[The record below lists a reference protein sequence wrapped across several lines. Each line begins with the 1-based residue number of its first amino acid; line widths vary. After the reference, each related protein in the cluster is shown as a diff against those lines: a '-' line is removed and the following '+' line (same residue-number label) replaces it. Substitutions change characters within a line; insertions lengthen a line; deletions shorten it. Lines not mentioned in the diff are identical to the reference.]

1 MMRERWFPLQ
11 HKLADGSALGRL
23 MHAGSDW
30 QIFRVKGNG
39 RMLVA
44 RSALAD
50 RWVASQL
57 IPDTVLHPFE
67 SGHDTFKAL
76 ASGPDQR
83 LKPVIEG
90 GSPDSKADGLAFAQ
104 SLSETR
110 KVDAAT
116 PLHDAIYAERFSR
129 LLPTWTVSER
139 ATDEEVLGRWLTGG
153 VAIPATSHRRLTAL
167 LAWLDEH
174 DVREVV
180 EVAGLSATASPTP
193 RESSRSGVDPRSTST
208 GLQKPTADAR
218 SKEAPPSD
226 QPTRSFRLAGRQVLE
241 AFFREH
247 VIDIVENSQRYK
259 ALGIEFPTS
268 VVLHGP
274 PGCGKT
280 FAIERLTE
288 YLDWPLF
295 LINSN
300 SVGSPYIHETARK
313 VGAVFDKAID
323 SCTNRPGSTTWR
335 RWGSS

>member
-83 LKPVIEG
+83 LEPVIEG

-116 PLHDAIYAERFSR
+116 PLQDAIYAERFSR

-153 VAIPATSHRRLTAL
+153 GR
-167 LAWLDEH
+167 D
-174 DVREVV
+174 
-180 EVAGLSATASPTP
+180 
-193 RESSRSGVDPRSTST
+193 
-208 GLQKPTADAR
+208 
-218 SKEAPPSD
+218 PSD
-226 QPTRSFRLAGRQVLE
+226 IAPAPHRAACMARRARRARGRGGRGAQRDSFPYPAG
-241 AFFREH
+241 
-247 VIDIVENSQRYK
+247 
-259 ALGIEFPTS
+259 
-268 VVLHGP
+268 VV
-274 PGCGKT
+274 
-280 FAIERLTE
+280 A
-288 YLDWPLF
+288 
-295 LINSN
+295 
-300 SVGSPYIHETARK
+300 
-313 VGAVFDKAID
+313 
-323 SCTNRPGSTTWR
+323 
-335 RWGSS
+335 